1 MGAIVM
7 AAKKRRTS
15 EKDQVD
21 HGSGRQGKAMSIYID
36 EDISPALEAYKAAQ
50 KIPSFNKA
58 IINYALKKFLM
69 EEGFYPPKPE

>member
-1 MGAIVM
+1 MGAITM

-21 HGSGRQGKAMSIYID
+21 HGGRQGKAMSIYID

-58 IINYALKKFLM
+58 IINYALKKFLT
-69 EEGFYPPKPE
+69 EEGFYPAKSE